1 MTKKSRHTGVREGL
15 VNDPDI
21 LAKLREF
28 RARVDRMESQRERL
42 TKNYPN
48 HWAALYG
55 GDFVVA
61 ESLEDLLEKLE
72 DQGVP
77 THETVIRFLDPETGT
92 HDPLPPVIRG
102 RFDHYRRPYVLGRL
116 ILPRWN
122 IQGEVDFLV
131 DTGADSTIISP
142 I

>member
-42 TKNYPN
+42 TRNYPN

-61 ESLEDLLEKLE
+61 ESLEELLEKLD

-77 THETVIRFLDPETGT
+77 THETVIRFLDPKPA
-92 HDPLPPVIRG
+92 HM
-102 RFDHYRRPYVLGRL
+102 
-116 ILPRWN
+116 ILCHP
-122 IQGEVDFLV
+122 
-131 DTGADSTIISP
+131 
-142 I
+142 

>member
-61 ESLEDLLEKLE
+61 ESLETSLRSWRTK
-72 DQGVP
+72 G
-77 THETVIRFLDPETGT
+77 
-92 HDPLPPVIRG
+92 
-102 RFDHYRRPYVLGRL
+102 YRHTRR
-116 ILPRWN
+116 
-122 IQGEVDFLV
+122 
-131 DTGADSTIISP
+131 
-142 I
+142 